1 MHHVHKESVSIKTG
15 ADDIDLDIDDKSS
28 QESTPPATATPA

>member
-1 MHHVHKESVSIKTG
+1 MHHVHKESVCIKTG

-28 QESTPPATATPA
+28 QE